1 MKLKKGFGIIIIALL
16 LALSPFGTAMSALP
30 GTVQAAPSRL
40 NYTSKNILVGETFSL
55 LPKKGKASSFSSA
68 NPAIATVSKNGKVK
82 GKKAGSTRIMV
93 TTTAGQRFTCKV
105 TVRDEV
111 DVIIFAGQSN
121 MTNVGKASQAPV
133 IKDGAGYEVLFT
145 KKKLSP
151 LREPFGVQQK
161 GKITKDSGGT
171 LASAFANAYFAKTG
185 VPVVATNT
193 ARGATSLGQWSSS
206 YYKNVINSANK
217 TKRILKNQ
225 GIKVRHC
232 YMVFFQGENDA
243 TYDISTAAYQQH
255 LMIMLGRIR
264 EKSDVEKCMIIRIG
278 NNMNAPKVFDRIAAA
293 QTSICMENR
302 DFILISTIASGF
314 DKSYYQGDGLHFT
327 QEGLNKIG
335 KQAGT
340 MAGKY
345 ARTGKEPSM
354 KDPRYNNT
362 YRSNC
367 NE

>member
-1 MKLKKGFGIIIIALL
+1 MKLKKGFGMIIFALL
-16 LALSPFGTAMSALP
+16 LSLSPLANAMPHVP
-30 GTVQAAPSRL
+30 GTVQAAPSKL
-40 NYTSKNILVGETFSL
+40 NYTTKNLLVGETFSL
-55 LPKKGKASSFSSA
+55 KPKSGKAISFLSS
-68 NPAIATVSKNGKVK
+68 NPSVATVSKNGKVK
-82 GKKAGSTRIMV
+82 GKKAGTARITV
-93 TTTAGQRFTCKV
+93 VAATGRKFNCKV

-111 DVIIFAGQSN
+111 DIIIFAGQSN
-121 MTNVGKASQAPV
+121 MTNVGKASKAPAL
-133 IKDGAGYEVLFT
+133 KDGAGYEPLFS

-161 GKITKDSGGT
+161 GKVTKDSGGT
-171 LASAFANAYFAKTG
+171 LASAFANAYFAQTKT
-185 VPVVATNT
+185 PIVATNT
-193 ARGATSLGQWSSS
+193 AKGGTSLGQWSGS
-206 YYKNVINSANK
+206 YYKNVIKS
-217 TKRILKNQ
+217 TKNTEQILKKQ

-264 EKSDVEKCMIIRIG
+264 EKSSIEKCLIIRIG
-278 NNMNAPKVFDRIAAA
+278 NDMNAPTSFNRIAAA
-293 QTSICMENR
+293 QTTICMENR
-302 DFILISTIASGF
+302 DFVLISTIASGF
-314 DKSYYQGDGLHFT
+314 DKTYYQGDGLHFT

-345 ARTGKEPSM
+345 AKTGKEPSM
-354 KDPRYNNT
+354 KDPRYKNT

-367 NE
+367 N

>member
-1 MKLKKGFGIIIIALL
+1 MKLKKGFGILIIALL
-16 LALSPFGTAMSALP
+16 LALSPLGTSISALP
-30 GTVQAAPSRL
+30 ETVEAAPSRL

-55 LPKKGKASSFSSA
+55 LPKKGKAASFSSA
-68 NPAIATVSKNGKVK
+68 NPSIATVSKKGKVQ
-82 GKKAGSTRIMV
+82 GKKAGSTRITV
-93 TTTAGQRFTCKV
+93 TTTAGKKISCKV

-111 DVIIFAGQSN
+111 DIIIFAGQSN
-121 MTNVGKASQAPV
+121 MTNVGKASKAPV
-133 IKDGAGYEVLFT
+133 LKDGAGYEVLFT
-145 KKKLSP
+145 KNKLSP

-171 LASAFANAYFAKTG
+171 LASAFANAYFTQTG
-185 VPVVATNT
+185 VPIVASNT
-193 ARGATSLGQWSSS
+193 ARGATGLGQWSTS
-206 YYKNVINSANK
+206 YYKKVINSANK
-217 TKRILKNQ
+217 TKRILKKQ

-243 TYDISTAAYQQH
+243 TYDISTFAYKQH

-278 NNMNAPKVFDRIAAA
+278 NNMNSPKTFDRIAAA

-302 DFILISTIASGF
+302 NFVLISTIASGL

-345 ARTGKEPSM
+345 AQTGKEPSM

-362 YRSNC
+362 YRSNS